1 MLALVIEMLPAQLLE
16 HLNVAFCYMHGE
28 NLPSLAA
35 HGGRGHFR
43 NAIYQI
49 VRGTDTGDLVGCR
62 GVLRHPP
69 CRGSSLNRLRK
80 RPRSPLGPRSGNFLG
95 VES

>member
-35 HGGRGHFR
+35 HGGQGHIRSVF
-43 NAIYQI
+43 YQF
-49 VRGTDTGDLVGCR
+49 VRGTDTSDLVGCR
-62 GVLRHPP
+62 EVHRHPS
-69 CRGSSLNRLRK
+69 CRGLSLKRLRA
-80 RPRSPLGPRSGNFLG
+80 LGAL
-95 VES
+95 